1 MKIFKD
7 PAPAL
12 SGPNTSTISGLKPVP
27 PKVDVEV
34 AAAKSALPSLGVC
47 PALPG
52 WKPFHFSP
60 SSLSLKGFLPSISLP
75 SLPSF
80 SIKIPSI
87 TLPSLPS
94 ISIPKIGLPGFSCGL
109 PSGLPTLPAPPV
121 APFAAAAA
129 GAAAA
134 GKNAVGN
141 ALNKVKG
148 GVNRM
153 QTIKISSPSST
164 KLPTPPAVTISPP
177 KPPTLVI

>member
-47 PALPG
+47 LPLPG

-60 SSLSLKGFLPSISLP
+60 SSLSLKGFLPSI

-109 PSGLPTLPAPPV
+109 PSGLPTLSAAPV
-121 APFAAAAA
+121 EPFAAAAA

-148 GVNRM
+148 GVNRT
-153 QTIKISSPSST
+153 QTIKIPAPSST
-164 KLPTPPAVTISPP
+164 KLPTAPAVVTTVPT
-177 KPPTLVI
+177 KPPTLMI